1 MSSISAEFAQVGRRG
16 GYFIAT
22 GTVIGYLYSNTVF
35 DVKGVTA
42 LGTLT
47 ASVTTVNNVLQDMGE
62 SYEFNGQL
70 FRRVRVVSQNPSGV
84 AADGTAVSYLICMP
98 GGEYPI
104 QGYPTA
110 SAIAAAFVARLG

>member
-1 MSSISAEFAQVGRRG
+1 MSSISAEFAQVGRRR

-22 GTVIGYLYSNTVF
+22 GTVIGYLYTGVTF
-35 DVKGVTA
+35 DVKGITA
-42 LGTLT
+42 LPSPT
-47 ASVTTVNNVLQDMGE
+47 ASVTTATNVLQDMGE

-70 FRRVRVVSQNPSGV
+70 FRRVRVVTQVTTG
-84 AADGTAVSYLICMP
+84 GTEVSYLICMP

>member
-1 MSSISAEFAQVGRRG
+1 MSSVGSEFAQVGRRG

-70 FRRVRVVSQNPSGV
+70 FRRVRVVTQVTTG
-84 AADGTAVSYLICMP
+84 GTEVSYLICMP